1 MLKPLLAALAL
12 TSAVPALAQDTG
24 PIRPAE
30 PGSVEEKIGQII
42 LYFVAGRTKDEAMA
56 TTNDFNPYAI
66 DGETLLFNAG
76 AFFVGTDYAG
86 EPVHEGELSIYP
98 QFNTPLEMF
107 EPSDTTPG
115 IIPFALMQKGECH
128 GGIVSGFPIPKF
140 IDAVDMTGQICHAAI
155 VEEIVYA
162 DFAARDPSTV
172 IESPT
177 EPATPAEPTAPPAPP
192 RTDGFGRPGTVNV
205 H

>member
-1 MLKPLLAALAL
+1 MLRFVPAALAAAALLAAL
-12 TSAVPALAQDTG
+12 PALAQDDG

-30 PGSVEEKIGQII
+30 PGSIEETIGRLI
-42 LYFVAGRTKDEAMA
+42 LYFVDGRTKDEAMA

-66 DGETLLFNAG
+66 DGESLLSNVG
-76 AFFVGTDYAG
+76 AFFVNTYYEG
-86 EPVHEGELSIYP
+86 EAVHEGELSIYP

-107 EPSDTTPG
+107 EASDTTPG
-115 IIPFALMQKGECH
+115 IIPFALLQKGTCY
-128 GGIVSGFPIPKF
+128 GGFVSGYPIPKF

-162 DFAARDPSTV
+162 EFAARDPSTV
-172 IESPT
+172 METPT
-177 EPATPAEPTAPPAPP
+177 EPTAPSAPA
-192 RTDGFGRPGTVNV
+192 RTDGFGRPGTFNV